1 MGGRKQFRKAA
12 VMKGHVTIA
21 GLLKGREQLEQIDED
36 GRTPLMLAL
45 YRGDLPTAGLLIA
58 AGANVNGQDKI
69 LNSPFLYAAAS
80 GHTEIV
86 RLCMQHGADYQVY
99 NRYGGS
105 ALIPACER
113 GYTETVAALLEDKN
127 FPVDHVNN
135 LGWTALLEVVILGN
149 GGPQY
154 TQITE
159 MLIKAGVNVNVA
171 DKEGVTPLQ
180 HAVFRG
186 WRSIAWLLMQAGA
199 K

>member
-1 MGGRKQFRKAA
+1 MS
-12 VMKGHVTIA
+12 GHVSIA
-21 GLLKGREQLEQIDED
+21 GLLKGREHLEQMDED

-45 YRGDLPTAGLLIA
+45 YRGDMAAARLLIA

-80 GHTEIV
+80 GYTEIV

-113 GYTETVAALLEDKN
+113 GYTETVATLLEDKN

-135 LGWTALLEVVILGN
+135 LGWTALLEVVILGD